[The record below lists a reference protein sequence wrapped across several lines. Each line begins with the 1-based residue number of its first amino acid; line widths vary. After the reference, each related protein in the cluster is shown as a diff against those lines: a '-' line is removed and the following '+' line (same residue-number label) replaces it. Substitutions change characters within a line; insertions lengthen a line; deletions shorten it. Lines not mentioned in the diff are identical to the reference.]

1 MKISAYNS
9 INSYSKVI
17 SDYKSI
23 RRKITPEK
31 SSVQFKENNFQISSR
46 RAPNEITQFIIDT
59 NLKSSPKIDNKEKK
73 KKDVIEK
80 YDGHLALLR
89 RAPILDRFDFVI
101 EKLKRGEFVS
111 ATTMGVL
118 SIVYGPEDLR
128 EVHSA
133 YKQIKELCTK
143 GKWIEEYDYK
153 VAQHPASFFRGSIL
167 HKSLNPFATKIVDF
181 DKMSEF
187 GKWWH
192 KTVAKF
198 KVWLLEKDK
207 ALIDTKFG
215 KKFIKNILRVDINYI
230 KTPIEEILQD
240 GKVKNLVDAYQYI
253 SDNKFGKLTARAMT
267 RVPVIGNIADATIE
281 ALEVRNDVMKGENF
295 FESLSKATIR
305 YGTSTITTAYLG
317 AVGSKAGP
325 IGALG
330 SLTLANNI
338 NDKIEQIID

>member
-1 MKISAYNS
+1 MKISAYSS
-9 INSYSKVI
+9 INNYSKVVA
-17 SDYKSI
+17 DYKTI
-23 RRKITPEK
+23 RRKITPEE

-89 RAPILDRFDFVI
+89 RAPLLDRFDFVI

-111 ATTMGVL
+111 ATTMGAL

-128 EVHSA
+128 EVKSA
-133 YKQIKELCTK
+133 YKQIKALCTQ

-167 HKSLNPFATKIVDF
+167 HKSLNPFATKVVDL
-181 DKMSEF
+181 DKMSNC
-187 GKWWH
+187 GKWWY
-192 KTVAKF
+192 KTIAKV
-198 KVWLLEKDK
+198 KIWLLEKDK

-215 KKFIKNILRVDINYI
+215 EKVLNVFDIKTDRIL
-230 KTPIEEILQD
+230 TPIEEIAQD
-240 GKVKNLVDAYQYI
+240 GKTKNWVEAYKFI
-253 SDNKFGKLTARAMT
+253 SGSKLGKLTARAMT

-281 ALEVRNDVMKGENF
+281 ALEVRNDVMKGKNF

-317 AVGSKAGP
+317 AIGSKAGP
-325 IGALG
+325 VGTLG
-330 SLTLANNI
+330 SLTIASYI
-338 NDKIEQIID
+338 NDKIEKAID

>member
-1 MKISAYNS
+1 MKISAYSS
-9 INSYSKVI
+9 INNYSKVI
-17 SDYKSI
+17 ADYKTT
-23 RRKITPEK
+23 RRKIAPEE

-89 RAPILDRFDFVI
+89 KAPILDRFDFVI

-111 ATTMGVL
+111 ATTMGAL
-118 SIVYGPEDLR
+118 SIIYGPEDLR
-128 EVHSA
+128 DVNSA
-133 YKQIKELCTK
+133 YKQIKEFCTK
-143 GKWIEEYDYK
+143 GEWIEEYDYK

-167 HKSLNPFATKIVDF
+167 HKSLNPFATKVVDL

-192 KTVAKF
+192 KTVAKV

-215 KKFIKNILRVDINYI
+215 KKVLNIFDVDIKRI
-230 KTPIEEILQD
+230 ETPIEEIAQNN
-240 GKVKNLVDAYQYI
+240 KEKNLVKAYEFI
-253 SDNKFGKLTARAMT
+253 SDSKFGKLTARAMT

-281 ALEVRNDVMKGENF
+281 ALEIRNDVIKGENI
-295 FESLSKATIR
+295 FESLSKAAIR
-305 YGTSTITTAYLG
+305 YGTSTITTAYLS
-317 AVGSKAGP
+317 AIGSKAGP
-325 IGALG
+325 IGTLG
-330 SLTLANNI
+330 SLTLANYI

>member
-1 MKISAYNS
+1 MKISAYSS
-9 INSYSKVI
+9 INNYSKVI
-17 SDYKSI
+17 ADYKTT
-23 RRKITPEK
+23 RRKIAPEE

-46 RAPNEITQFIIDT
+46 RAPNEITQFIIDA
-59 NLKSSPKIDNKEKK
+59 NLKSSPQIDNKEKK

-89 RAPILDRFDFVI
+89 RAPILDRIDFVI

-111 ATTMGVL
+111 ATTMGAL

-128 EVHSA
+128 DVNSA
-133 YKQIKELCTK
+133 YKQIKEFCTK
-143 GKWIEEYDYK
+143 GEWVKEYDYK

-167 HKSLNPFATKIVDF
+167 HKSLNPFATKVVDL

-192 KTVAKF
+192 KTIAKV

-215 KKFIKNILRVDINYI
+215 KKVLNIFDVKIQKTSIDIEDIPKIDNI
-230 KTPIEEILQD
+230 AQ
-240 GKVKNLVDAYQYI
+240 KVKAYQFI
-253 SDNKFGKLTARAMT
+253 SDSKFGKLTARAMT

-295 FESLSKATIR
+295 FESMSKAAIR
-305 YGTSTITTAYLG
+305 YGTTTVTTAYLG
-317 AVGSKAGP
+317 AIGSKAGP
-325 IGALG
+325 IGTLG
-330 SLTLANNI
+330 SLTLANYI

>member
-1 MKISAYNS
+1 MKINAYNS
-9 INSYSKVI
+9 INSYSNII

-23 RRKITPEK
+23 RRKITPEEP
-31 SSVQFKENNFQISSR
+31 SVQFKENNFQINTR

-111 ATTMGVL
+111 ATTMGAL

-167 HKSLNPFATKIVDF
+167 HKSLNPFATKVVDL

-192 KTVAKF
+192 KTIAEVKL
-198 KVWLLEKDK
+198 WLLEKDK

-215 KKFIKNILRVDINYI
+215 EKVINVFDVDIKRI
-230 KTPIEEILQD
+230 ETPIEEIAQNN
-240 GKVKNLVDAYQYI
+240 KEKNLVKAYEFI
-253 SDNKFGKLTARAMT
+253 SDSKFGKLTARAMT

-281 ALEVRNDVMKGENF
+281 ALEVRNDIMKGENF
-295 FESLSKATIR
+295 FESMSKAAIR
-305 YGTSTITTAYLG
+305 YGTTTVTTAYLG
-317 AVGSKAGP
+317 AIGSKAGP
-325 IGALG
+325 IGTLG
-330 SLTLANNI
+330 SLILANYI
-338 NDKIEQIID
+338 NEKIEQIID